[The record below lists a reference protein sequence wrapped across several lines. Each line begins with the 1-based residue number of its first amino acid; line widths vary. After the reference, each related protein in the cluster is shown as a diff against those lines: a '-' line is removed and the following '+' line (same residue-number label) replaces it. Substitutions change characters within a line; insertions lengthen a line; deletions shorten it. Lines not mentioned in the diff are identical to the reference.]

1 MIDKGKIIE
10 LAQGVISSV
19 NAAID
24 RSCISSGSDSSSA
37 DEVGSELFLVEV
49 NVGAGNDIEVVVDV
63 DSVSAVGAAGGVLSV
78 QYVSIEQCIAVSKG
92 IEGLLDREVED
103 FSLSVF
109 SAGIG
114 QPFVCDRQYRKAV
127 GRLVEVVGRGVGGGK
142 VTGVLTGVDFSAASA
157 DYVASNSTLPLGKIE
172 VEYGALEAVEGKKRK
187 VEVMRRVWFELSEV
201 KSVCEAL
208 TIK

>member
-24 RSCISSGSDSSSA
+24 RSCLSSGSDSSSA

-63 DSVSAVGAAGGVLSV
+63 DSVSAVGGMALV

-142 VTGVLTGVDFSAASA
+142 VTGVLTGVDFPAAS
-157 DYVASNSTLPLGKIE
+157 VASNSTLPLGKIE
-172 VEYGALEAVEGKKRK
+172 VEYGVLEAVEGKKRK